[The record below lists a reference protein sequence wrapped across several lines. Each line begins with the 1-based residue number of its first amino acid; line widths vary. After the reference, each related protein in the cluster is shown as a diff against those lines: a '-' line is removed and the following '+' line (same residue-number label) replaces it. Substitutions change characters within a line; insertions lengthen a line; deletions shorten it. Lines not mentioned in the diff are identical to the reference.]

1 MVGLIFSNLAKA
13 FLEITQITFPGR
25 KIKSQKF
32 SIPDI
37 CTVAKVKVYN
47 PDKNLQNF
55 ICRYFRS
62 FAPTI
67 CLHIVVNLKFFKL
80 CLGMGLMQ
88 FYSLKY
94 CVIVLCVV
102 VRTLVF
108 MDPWLTLRY
117 IPTFIQEINTENG
130 GFNPYTCMM
139 YMD

>member
-13 FLEITQITFPGR
+13 FLEITQTTFPGR

-55 ICRYFRS
+55 ICRYFTS

-67 CLHIVVNLKFFKL
+67 HDGPHKVIQLITLSDGCYARFLFYLAF
-80 CLGMGLMQ
+80 GLARV
-88 FYSLKY
+88 S
-94 CVIVLCVV
+94 
-102 VRTLVF
+102 
-108 MDPWLTLRY
+108 W
-117 IPTFIQEINTENG
+117 G
-130 GFNPYTCMM
+130 
-139 YMD
+139 